1 MRVQR
6 AGLLLAIVA
15 AAAAATIAAPA
26 APADLFDDLYR
37 RGQARNGSLRTFT
50 AAFTEVTTSSLLE
63 RPLRASGTVSV
74 ERPARVALH
83 YTAPDERRI
92 VIDGDRMTFVWPAR
106 GLRQTRDIGASQR
119 RVQKYFVDS
128 SPGELRGH
136 FEVAAK
142 PLADGYLVTMV
153 PKRKQIREGLAQ
165 LDLAIDGTSLLMQSM
180 KMTFP
185 NGDTKT
191 MTFTDVRPDTA
202 LDPSVFRLPPAPPR

>member
-6 AGLLLAIVA
+6 TGLLFALVA
-15 AAAAATIAAPA
+15 AASAALFAASA

-37 RGQARNGSLRTFT
+37 RGQARNGDLRTFT

-63 RPLRASGTVSV
+63 RPLRASGTIAV

-83 YTAPDERRI
+83 YTAPDERWI
-92 VIDGDRMTFVWPAR
+92 VIDGNRMTFVWPAR
-106 GLRQTRDIGASQR
+106 GMRQTRDIGASQR

-128 SPGELRGH
+128 SPDELRGH
-136 FEVAAK
+136 FAVAAT
-142 PLADGYLVTMV
+142 PLPEGYLVTMV
-153 PKRKQIREGLAQ
+153 PKRKQIKEGLAQ
-165 LDLAIDGTSLLMQSM
+165 LELAIDGTSLLMTSM

-191 MTFTDVRPDTA
+191 MTFTDVEPNAA
-202 LDPSVFRLPPAPPR
+202 LDPSVFTVPPAAGR